1 MVSGVKQFY
10 LNVIFYEAEQEGLKT
25 GVLRPK
31 SKEKHDF
38 FLKKGQIGKTN
49 RAIWQDG

>member
-10 LNVIFYEAEQEGLKT
+10 LDVTFYEAEYFVQSPKT
-25 GVLRPK
+25 NTI
-31 SKEKHDF
+31 F
-38 FLKKGQIGKTN
+38 FLKKGQIGKKN